1 MSSSRISRP
10 RYLSCAIA
18 QHYGTLLFGT
28 QGKNMCALRS
38 LLQFAHAPPHRRS
51 TDPRHVPS
59 HHQQLRFVSLNPLR
73 RRARFRPPLDP
84 SRGKTPWRQ
93 PISLAVVCQDQ
104 NRLRAS
110 VTKNEHTARKR
121 VFTELGLADANQDR
135 K

>member
-10 RYLSCAIA
+10 RYLNSAIVQQYESA
-18 QHYGTLLFGT
+18 FFGT
-28 QGKNMCALRS
+28 QGVIEDFLAT
-38 LLQFAHAPPHRRS
+38 LLQFAHAPPHRCS

-73 RRARFRPPLDP
+73 RRARFRPPREP
-84 SRGKTPWRQ
+84 SLGKTLLRQ

-121 VFTELGLADANQDR
+121 VFTELGLADANQ
-135 K
+135 

>member
-59 HHQQLRFVSLNPLR
+59 HHPQLRLVTLNPLR
-73 RRARFRPPLDP
+73 RRARFGPPREP
-84 SRGKTPWRQ
+84 SLGKALLRQ

-121 VFTELGLADANQDR
+121 VFTELGLAR
-135 K
+135 SEERRV